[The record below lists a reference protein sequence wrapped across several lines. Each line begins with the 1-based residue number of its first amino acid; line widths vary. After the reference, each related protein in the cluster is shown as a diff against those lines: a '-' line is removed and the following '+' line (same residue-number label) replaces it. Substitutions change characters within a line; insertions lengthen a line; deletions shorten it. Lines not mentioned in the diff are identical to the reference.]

1 MFFNDEYDS
10 HFEAQVVSIDDLVP
24 ADHLVRKIAR
34 VIDFSFINDQVRHLY
49 SEDQGR
55 PSVPPIVLFKMVF
68 IQFIFGIRSMRKTVQ
83 EIQVNAAY
91 RWFLGFG
98 LMQPVPHY
106 STFSKNYERRF
117 KDTDIFETIFRRI
130 LQQIVDRRL
139 INEEVLFVDST
150 HMKAYA
156 NKRKSRNEVV
166 QDAAN
171 RYMKQLQAELNE
183 LREEEGKKPIDFST
197 TKDIAISPVDPDAG
211 MFHKGEKEK
220 QFAYSVQTACDE
232 HGWVI
237 DSEVHAA
244 NISDHNA
251 GTSFIEPLL
260 ERHPETTHVVMDA
273 GYNNPLLLHE
283 VLLKG
288 RKPVIPYMQPKGT
301 KSEDT
306 FPKSRF
312 DYDDGHDT
320 YTCPAGKTLT
330 YRGINSQ
337 GYRQYQSNRQ
347 DCQHCPF
354 KDRCTKTSSRI
365 VLRHLLEYS
374 KKIAREIRLSE
385 VGRSLY
391 AKRKMTIE
399 RVFADCKMNHVLG
412 FTFHR
417 GLQKNQHRIKLL
429 FAMANLKKL
438 AIIEWKTLSESM
450 ENSAII
456 LQISTFLSNLRYLT
470 EQSKKWLLNQCS
482 KATLSTV

>member
-1 MFFNDEYDS
+1 MFFNDDYDS
-10 HFEAQVVSIDDLVP
+10 QFEAQVVSIDDLVP
-24 ADHLVRKIAR
+24 TDHLVRKIAR

-55 PSVPPIVLFKMVF
+55 PSIPPIVLFKMVF

-117 KDTDIFETIFRRI
+117 KGSDIFETIFHRI
-130 LQQIVDRRL
+130 LKQIVDRGL

-166 QDAAN
+166 QEATN
-171 RYMKQLQAELNE
+171 RYMKQLQIELNE
-183 LREEEGKKPIDFST
+183 LREEEGKKQIDFT
-197 TKDIAISPVDPDAG
+197 TSKNIAVSPVDPDAG

-237 DSEVHAA
+237 ASEVHAA

-251 GTSFIEPLL
+251 GASFIEPLL
-260 ERHPETTHVVMDA
+260 DQHPDTTHVVMDA

-283 VLLKG
+283 ILLKG
-288 RKPVIPYMQPKGT
+288 RKPVVPYMRPKGG
-301 KSEDT
+301 SSDEN

-312 DYDDGHDT
+312 DYDDYNDT
-320 YTCPAGKTLT
+320 YTCPAGKLLT

-337 GYRQYQSNRQ
+337 GYRQYQSNRK

-385 VGRSLY
+385 EGRSLY

-417 GLQKNQHRIKLL
+417 GLKKNQHRIKLL

-438 AIIEWKTLSESM
+438 AIIEWDYISKSL

-456 LQISTFLSNLRYLT
+456 LQISLFLSKLRQLT
-470 EQSKKWLLNQCS
+470 KETKKWLLNQFS
-482 KATLSTV
+482 KTTLSTV